1 MQLDHEANEDGALIL
16 EALKGLEARYE
27 HIYLYTRKPSCKNC
41 RSQREPLSTDEL
53 NTLQNRL
60 LEMQTCF
67 LPSWKEQL
75 TDLLESLGLNDSRK
89 ISQPKRLD
97 TIKVISQLDHTLGQ
111 ISTFLNSIVFIAD
124 DTFQIHAA
132 NDHGYGGL
140 KQYRCRDMI
149 DQVNQLIDYHI
160 REIFNDM
167 SHFVRSRS
175 TDRQCSFHDEPN
187 LARYKWFIKAT
198 ARSIDATDDIIKR
211 SEQSDFSFL
220 QGNWKGHVDYLDWLL
235 GRVIERIE
243 FKNRLEGQRETTDE
257 DRTGNGTS
265 SSSEDDQ
272 EQDDSP
278 DTEQSA
284 SESSDGHE
292 HLGSDDANSASDNE
306 DNQSVAGF
314 STSSSEDTSM
324 GAKTTEIAKSALPL
338 AKLGRILLR
347 KLLNTPTGRSPFT
360 IGPKMSSSDINS
372 LNRNVTKHFIELTGL
387 LGSLFIEY
395 ESRIEEMRVSMSENL
410 HKIIFSLY
418 FYLVPLNPNPD
429 LPLSGNH
436 PLTFFH
442 TLREQFCLADRNLRS
457 VLLSGTKV
465 DV

>member
-1 MQLDHEANEDGALIL
+1 MQLDHEANEDAGCSYPRGTQGLGSEIRTYISL
-16 EALKGLEARYE
+16 HEEAFMQELPIPA
-27 HIYLYTRKPSCKNC
+27 
-41 RSQREPLSTDEL
+41 EPLSTDEL

-149 DQVNQLIDYHI
+149 DQIASAAFTMNQI
-160 REIFNDM
+160 
-167 SHFVRSRS
+167 SRA
-175 TDRQCSFHDEPN
+175 TVV
-187 LARYKWFIKAT
+187 IKAT

-220 QGNWKGHVDYLDWLL
+220 QGNWKGHVDYLDRLL
-235 GRVIERIE
+235 GR
-243 FKNRLEGQRETTDE
+243 

>member
-1 MQLDHEANEDGALIL
+1 MQELPIPA
-16 EALKGLEARYE
+16 
-27 HIYLYTRKPSCKNC
+27 
-41 RSQREPLSTDEL
+41 EPLSTDEL

-187 LARYKWFIKAT
+187 LRAT
-198 ARSIDATDDIIKR
+198 VFCKETGKDMSITLI
-211 SEQSDFSFL
+211 
-220 QGNWKGHVDYLDWLL
+220 GYW
-235 GRVIERIE
+235 
-243 FKNRLEGQRETTDE
+243 E
-257 DRTGNGTS
+257 D
-265 SSSEDDQ
+265 SSEDDQ

-360 IGPKMSSSDINS
+360 IGPKMSS
-372 LNRNVTKHFIELTGL
+372 LT
-387 LGSLFIEY
+387 SIP
-395 ESRIEEMRVSMSENL
+395 STATS
-410 HKIIFSLY
+410 
-418 FYLVPLNPNPD
+418 PNT
-429 LPLSGNH
+429 LS
-436 PLTFFH
+436 
-442 TLREQFCLADRNLRS
+442 S
-457 VLLSGTKV
+457 
-465 DV
+465 

>member
-1 MQLDHEANEDGALIL
+1 MQLDHEANEDAALIL

-41 RSQREPLSTDEL
+41 RSQQEPLSTDEL

-220 QGNWKGHVDYLDWLL
+220 QGNWKGHVDYLDGYW
-235 GRVIERIE
+235 
-243 FKNRLEGQRETTDE
+243 E
-257 DRTGNGTS
+257 D
-265 SSSEDDQ
+265 SSEDDQ